1 MFARDFGQKPRR
13 YRVSFPVALLGQP
26 VQIIAPAWIAGRH
39 AYRPQQFFD
48 RIAMGLLLPLQQLPL
63 AANVVRLDVRFGI
76 VLDAQPETR
85 LARGQT
91 PLPSLS
97 EHWLRF
103 LESGLIYKLS
113 SRGCASNHSTE
124 VGTMAIMRLSK
135 VAMIAAL
142 AAYALIVAYDNI
154 VDYGSNYD
162 FVKHVLS
169 MDTTF
174 PSNALRQRAI
184 SDASIWRLAYELIIG
199 IEWLTGVLLTVG
211 ALVLLRRLGASAQA
225 FNRAKV
231 WAIAGLTVGFGLWFF
246 GFMVIAGE
254 YFAMWQSNV
263 WNGQEAA
270 FRIATEVLGVLVFVS
285 LPDGDLA

>member
-1 MFARDFGQKPRR
+1 
-13 YRVSFPVALLGQP
+13 
-26 VQIIAPAWIAGRH
+26 
-39 AYRPQQFFD
+39 
-48 RIAMGLLLPLQQLPL
+48 
-63 AANVVRLDVRFGI
+63 
-76 VLDAQPETR
+76 
-85 LARGQT
+85 
-91 PLPSLS
+91 
-97 EHWLRF
+97 
-103 LESGLIYKLS
+103 
-113 SRGCASNHSTE
+113 
-124 VGTMAIMRLSK
+124 MAIMRLSK

-142 AAYALIVAYDNI
+142 AAYALMVAYDNI

-184 SDASIWRLAYELIIG
+184 SDESIWRLAYELIIG
-199 IEWLTGVLLTVG
+199 IEWLTGVLLTIG
-211 ALVLLRRLGASAQA
+211 ALALLHRLGAPAQA

-231 WAIAGLTVGFGLWFF
+231 WAIAGLTAGFGLWFF

-270 FRIATEVLGVLVFVS
+270 FRIATEILGVLVFVS